1 MFKFPQEQS
10 SENAFGINITPMID
24 IIFQLIIF
32 FMCAVHFKSV
42 EGKLST
48 YIPKDKEQKSMAANQ
63 TLQKIEVIISL
74 LYNENNPMTPTI
86 KIGEDIIP
94 DWNELAQ
101 KVALIDDS
109 YKNTNTSVIFKIDSQ
124 EQIPVQVVIDAIN
137 ACKHS
142 GVEPQLMR
150 KSQPR

>member
-1 MFKFPQEQS
+1 M
-10 SENAFGINITPMID
+10 
-24 IIFQLIIF
+24 
-32 FMCAVHFKSV
+32 

-48 YIPKDKEQKSMAANQ
+48 SIPKDKELKSMSANQ
-63 TLQKIEVIISL
+63 PFQKLEVIISL
-74 LYNENNPMTPTI
+74 LYNEKNPMTPTI

-101 KVALIDDS
+101 KVALINNS
-109 YKNTNTSVIFKIDSQ
+109 YKNTNTSVFFKIDIQ
-124 EQIPVQVVIDAIN
+124 EQVPAQTMIDAIN

-142 GVEPQLMR
+142 GVEPQLIR